1 MADQLGNLSP
11 EEYAQQQAITRQQRM
26 AEMLM
31 QNTQQPQGQ
40 MVSGRYVAPSFFQNI
55 LPLVNA
61 YQGRRLAEQGDVK
74 AAQLA
79 EAIRGRNATEA
90 QDIIQTLQGSSN
102 YKPAVAPEIK
112 RDDMGNVMPNIEAQI
127 GQAPNQQEA
136 LMKALKSSS
145 PMGQMIAN
153 TLITKSLEGPKEFN
167 LGEGEKRFRV
177 GPNGEAIQIASGGG
191 KAHVVGTSLIVD
203 GKEVFKGKEK
213 PIQIDT
219 GTAIQFLDPE
229 TRKIIFSTPKHHVFA
244 PQAPIIKETDE
255 GLVAINPYTLKP
267 TPIMGANNQPIMGT
281 KPLNE
286 AQGNATAFGMRMI
299 ESNKIINNLAKDG
312 VNVPSVLTGLEKV
325 PVLGGT
331 LRAGVNML
339 PGSLGGQN
347 EKEQSLIQAKKNFI
361 TAVLRK
367 ESGAAIGPEEYV
379 TEDLKYF
386 PQRGDS
392 QLVIDQKA
400 NARKLAIDA
409 MKIQAGPGSKHIVE
423 QQTITGIPNG
433 VTKEQWAVMTPEEKA
448 AFK

>member
-1 MADQLGNLSP
+1 
-11 EEYAQQQAITRQQRM
+11 
-26 AEMLM
+26 
-31 QNTQQPQGQ
+31 
-40 MVSGRYVAPSFFQNI
+40 
-55 LPLVNA
+55 
-61 YQGRRLAEQGDVK
+61 
-74 AAQLA
+74 
-79 EAIRGRNATEA
+79 
-90 QDIIQTLQGSSN
+90 
-102 YKPAVAPEIK
+102 
-112 RDDMGNVMPNIEAQI
+112 
-127 GQAPNQQEA
+127 
-136 LMKALKSSS
+136 
-145 PMGQMIAN
+145 
-153 TLITKSLEGPKEFN
+153 
-167 LGEGEKRFRV
+167 
-177 GPNGEAIQIASGGG
+177 
-191 KAHVVGTSLIVD
+191 
-203 GKEVFKGKEK
+203 
-213 PIQIDT
+213 
-219 GTAIQFLDPE
+219 
-229 TRKIIFSTPKHHVFA
+229 
-244 PQAPIIKETDE
+244 
-255 GLVAINPYTLKP
+255 
-267 TPIMGANNQPIMGT
+267 MGT

-312 VNVPSVLTGLEKV
+312 VNVPSILTGLEKV

-400 NARKLAIDA
+400 DARRLAIEA

-423 QQTITGIPNG
+423 RKQPNTGEIPNG

>member
-1 MADQLGNLSP
+1 MIGN
-11 EEYAQQQAITRQQRM
+11 
-26 AEMLM
+26 
-31 QNTQQPQGQ
+31 
-40 MVSGRYVAPSFFQNI
+40 RYVPSSFLQHLVPLANI
-55 LPLVNA
+55 WAGKSMANEADL
-61 YQGRRLAEQGDVK
+61 K

-90 QDIIQTLQGSSN
+90 QDIVATLRGAPAQAGNLPLQGTTQAIGSIEEPVGE
-102 YKPAVAPEIK
+102 YKAPVAGVA
-112 RDDMGNVMPNIEAQI
+112 GNQDL
-127 GQAPNQQEA
+127 A
-136 LMKALKSSS
+136 LMKALKSTS
-145 PMGQMIAN
+145 PIAANIAN

-177 GPNGEAIQIASGGG
+177 GPNGETIQIASGGG

-267 TPIMGANNQPIMGT
+267 TPIMGTNNQPIMAS
-281 KPLNE
+281 KPLTE
-286 AQGNATAFGMRMI
+286 SQGNATAFGMRMI
-299 ESNKIINNLAKDG
+299 ESNKIINNLAKEG
-312 VNVPSVLTGLEKV
+312 VNLPSFFTGLEKV
-325 PVLGGT
+325 PVIGGS

-339 PGSLGGQN
+339 PGYAGGQN

-400 NARKLAIDA
+400 EARKLAIDA

-423 QQTITGIPNG
+423 KPQINTNEIPNG